1 MIIKKYVFTYL
12 LIFLLFSNVLII
24 MVYADDSYD
33 VDYITNYY
41 NFDGSNVNINN
52 PLWGAANTTLKR
64 SVSSAYLDDISVL
77 SNSFSSNPRFISN
90 IMCDQPDE
98 LKTPDKRK
106 LSDMNWVWGQFIT
119 HDMVFTPNTS
129 FDTFKFKGDL
139 ERIHVLA
146 PSNDDFY
153 IVNQTMMS
161 IFRSVHDENTGLTI
175 DNPREQLNTI
185 STWLDGSV
193 VYGSSLSRS
202 NSLRTFEHGKM
213 NVTTHNN
220 GDLLPI
226 APLDSFESENT
237 LGQPFFAG
245 DVRTNENLGSVALHV
260 LFLREHNRLADQI
273 YESNPNLNDEEI
285 FQIARKINTAII
297 QSITYNEFLPSL
309 GIILEDYKGFDSS
322 VNPQIS
328 HLFSIVA
335 FRLGHSQIG
344 DSFILLNSTGHETI
358 IPMAQGFKNPKIIQL
373 DGVDSV
379 IRGLVATN
387 QQSVDVLYDDSIRNF
402 MFGEPQLG
410 GIDLCVLDIVRAR
423 DHGIPDYNTIRKE
436 LGFIAVDDWN
446 DITSNSQIQQ
456 RFKLTYNNVNEIDAI
471 IGVLAEDHLPNSAL
485 GETGYYIIQ
494 KQFESLRDG
503 DPLFYL
509 NDPDLK
515 HIQDELSNTKLSDI
529 ILRNTEITEVPRNVF
544 FVSNTDSTIIQSDSS
559 SVLDYIIRSLQSWIG
574 IIVIG
579 FTLFCLI
586 LLYLVNRV
594 WNKS

>member
-1 MIIKKYVFTYL
+1 MIMKKYIFSYL
-12 LIFLLFSNVLII
+12 LIFLLSSNLLIS

-41 NFDGSNVNINN
+41 SFDGSNINMQY

-64 SVSSAYLDDISVL
+64 SVPSAYLDNISIL
-77 SNSFSSNPRFISN
+77 SNSLSSNPRFISN

-98 LKTPDKRK
+98 LKSPDNRS

-119 HDMVFTPNTS
+119 HDIVFTPNIS
-129 FDTFKFKGDL
+129 FDTSFGDL
-139 ERIHVLA
+139 ERIHVLS
-146 PSNDDFY
+146 PNNDNFY
-153 IVNQTMMS
+153 NVNQTMMS
-161 IFRSVHDENTGLTI
+161 IFRSIHDHNSGLTI
-175 DNPREQLNTI
+175 NNPREQLNTI
-185 STWLDGSV
+185 SAWLDGSV

-202 NSLRTFEHGKM
+202 NSLRTFENGKM
-213 NVTTHNN
+213 NITNHST

-226 APLDSFESENT
+226 APLDSFEAENT
-237 LGQPFFAG
+237 LGQPFFSG

-273 YESNPNLNDEEI
+273 YELNPSLNDEEI

-328 HLFSIVA
+328 HIFSIVA

-344 DSFILLNSTGHETI
+344 DSFILMNSTGHETS
-358 IPMAQGFKNPKIIQL
+358 IPMEKGFKNPKIIQL
-373 DGVDSV
+373 TGVDSI
-379 IRGLVATN
+379 IRGLVNTN

-402 MFGEPQLG
+402 MFGAPQFG

-423 DHGIPDYNTIRKE
+423 DHGIADYNTIRKE
-436 LGFIAVDDWN
+436 LGLIPINNWA
-446 DITSNSQIQQ
+446 DITSDSQIQQ

-471 IGVLAEDHLPNSAL
+471 IGVLAEEHLPNSAL
-485 GETGYYIIQ
+485 GETGSYIIKQ
-494 KQFESLRDG
+494 QFESLRDG

-529 ILRNTEITEVPRNVF
+529 ILRNTEINEIHENVF
-544 FVSNTDSTIIQSDSS
+544 FISSLEFSITKSDSS
-559 SVLDYIIRSLQSWIG
+559 SILDYIITSFQSWIG
-574 IIVIG
+574 FVVIG

-586 LLYLVNRV
+586 LFYLVNRV
-594 WNKS
+594 WNKY